1 MDSSHPEFL
10 LEQELQWWISVWD
23 PVFRS
28 GKFWN
33 PDVPE
38 LLNTVSQSEVSYE
51 ERRWMEAKAQV
62 IRVLKEAQIGDRD
75 FFKDKIVM
83 EIGPGPVGFLEACEA
98 RVAVGIEPLA
108 NAFRR
113 QGLLLPGSDV
123 VYLNTPAETIPLVD
137 DFVDIIVS
145 RNSLDHVAE
154 PEKVVDEIWR
164 VLKPNG
170 FFLLNVDIEHEK
182 RPLEPH
188 SFSLAQIDHLVCRFR
203 IDREIVYEK
212 SHGGEGKMYVALCV
226 KPAEDCSGGS
236 ASKKPHIVG
245 QS

>member
-1 MDSSHPEFL
+1 MDSSHPEAL
-10 LEQELQWWISVWD
+10 LEEELQWWISVWD
-23 PVFRS
+23 PVLRN

-38 LLNTVSQSEVSYE
+38 LLNTVPGSKISYE
-51 ERRWMEAKAQV
+51 ERRWMEARAQV
-62 IRVLKEAQIGDRD
+62 LRVLKETQIEDRD
-75 FFKDKIVM
+75 FFKGKIVM

-113 QGLLLPGSDV
+113 QGLLLPHSDV
-123 VYLNTPAETIPLVD
+123 VYLSTAAETIPLVD
-137 DFVDIIVS
+137 NFVDVVVS

-154 PEKVVDEIWR
+154 PEKVMDEILR
-164 VLKPNG
+164 VLRPGG
-170 FFLLNVDIEHEK
+170 FFLLNVDIEHET

-188 SFSLAQIDHLVCRFR
+188 SFSLAQIDHLLSHFR
-203 IDREIVYEK
+203 IDRKIVYEK

-226 KPAEDCSGGS
+226 KPMQQTCLETE
-236 ASKKPHIVG
+236 
-245 QS
+245 